1 MHYTHLGRTGL
12 EVSRLCLGTMTFARE
27 ADEAESH
34 AMLDRFTG
42 AGGNFIDTADVY
54 TAGASEAV
62 IGSWLS
68 RQNRDD
74 IVLATKVRFGTRAGP
89 NQRGLGRKHILA
101 ECDAS
106 LKRLQ
111 TDYIDLYQVHMWD
124 FETPLEETLAA
135 LDSLVTAGKVR
146 YLGVSNYAAWQIM
159 KALGLQRAG
168 GLAPFVSIQPLYNL
182 LDRELEWEIVPLA
195 LSEGLGIIPWSPLR
209 GGWLSG
215 KFARG
220 MTKPLEGSRVEKA
233 EQQGW
238 SENWSDY
245 DNERTWAS
253 LDALHAIAAETGAP
267 PAAVAIAWLLARPGV
282 TAPILG
288 ARSVAQLEATLAA
301 ADLTLGEAQIAR
313 LDQASAMRLPYP
325 ASFHVAQRGR

>member
-1 MHYTHLGRTGL
+1 MQTAHLGRTGL

-34 AMLDRFTG
+34 AMLDRFVA

-54 TAGASEAV
+54 SAGASEEV
-62 IGSWLS
+62 IGSWLQG
-68 RQNRDD
+68 RNRDD
-74 IVLATKVRFGTRAGP
+74 VVLATKVRFGTRSGP

-101 ECDAS
+101 ECEAS
-106 LKRLQ
+106 LGRLK
-111 TDYIDLYQVHMWD
+111 TDHIDLYQVHMWD

-135 LDSLVTAGKVR
+135 LDTLVASGKVR
-146 YLGVSNYAAWQIM
+146 YLGVSNYSAWQIM

-168 GLAPFVSIQPLYNL
+168 GLTPFVSIQPLYNL

-215 KFARG
+215 KFRRG
-220 MTKPLEGSRVEKA
+220 MTRPLEGSRVEKA
-233 EQQGW
+233 EAEGW
-238 SENWSDY
+238 SENWTDY
-245 DNERTWAS
+245 DNERTWAT
-253 LDALHAIAAETGAP
+253 LDALHQVADETGSP
-267 PAAVAIAWLLARPGV
+267 PAAIAIAWLLAKEGV

-301 ADLTLGEAQIAR
+301 SDIALSAGQIAA
-313 LDQASAMRLPYP
+313 LDGASAMRLPYP
-325 ASFHVAQRGR
+325 ASFHAAQRGR

>member
-1 MHYTHLGRTGL
+1 MHTAHLGRTGL

-34 AMLDRFTG
+34 AMLDRFFG

-54 TAGASEAV
+54 SAGASEQV
-62 IGSWLS
+62 IGNWLV

-74 IVLATKVRFGTRAGP
+74 VVLATKVRFGTRTGP
-89 NQRGLGRKHILA
+89 NQRGLGRKHVLS
-101 ECDAS
+101 ECEAS
-106 LKRLQ
+106 LRRLK

-135 LDSLVTAGKVR
+135 LDSLVRSGKVR

-159 KALGLQRAG
+159 KALGIQKAAG
-168 GLAPFVSIQPLYNL
+168 FAPFVSIQPLYNL

-215 KFARG
+215 KFKRG
-220 MTKPLEGSRVEKA
+220 MTKPLEGSRIEKA

-253 LDALHAIAAETGAP
+253 LDALHAVAAETGRP
-267 PAAVAIAWLLARPGV
+267 PAAIAIAWLLSKPGV

-288 ARSVAQLEATLAA
+288 ARSVAQLDASLAA
-301 ADLTLGEAQIAR
+301 AGIALTDEQVAK
-313 LDQASAMRLPYP
+313 LDGASAMRLPYP
-325 ASFHVAQRGR
+325 ASFHAAQRGR